1 MFKKY
6 SFLIIVL
13 MLGGCAT
20 TESQKKQYDGPGWQ
34 GYISTSVSEFD
45 GTKTLNLEP
54 AFLNDGASSLRLG
67 LRWNN
72 RMDKDQF
79 LLVAEWTGAL
89 NFSPDSDLRINID
102 SDIVGLK
109 PLSSSQYGV
118 TQQKTVMSNGP
129 ISIPVNIGNHTTKNY
144 LISKKLLS
152 RIILAKKS
160 VVRVEFLDTYTEVQI
175 EPNKEAQSSY
185 VLYPNIW
192 SKYAFKLFLERLQVL
207 I

>member
-6 SFLIIVL
+6 AFLVIIL
-13 MLGGCAT
+13 ILGGCAT
-20 TESQKKQYDGPGWQ
+20 TESLQKQYDGPGWQ

-45 GTKTLNLEP
+45 GTKTLSLEP
-54 AFLNDGASSLRLG
+54 AFLNDGASLLRLG

-79 LLVAEWTGAL
+79 LLVAEWSGAIKGA
-89 NFSPDSDLRINID
+89 PDSDLRINID
-102 SDIVGLK
+102 NDIVGLK
-109 PLSSSQYGV
+109 PLSSSQYGI
-118 TQQKTVMSNGP
+118 TQEKTVMSNGP
-129 ISIPVNIGNHTTKNY
+129 MSISVNIGNHTTKNY
-144 LISKKLLS
+144 LISKKLLN

-175 EPNKEAQSSY
+175 EPNKVAESIYA
-185 VLYPNIW
+185 LYPNIW